1 MRVNL
6 KPPKLEKPVK
16 IKSVVLFILPCLI
29 ALSSCIAPSMVP
41 NGQGASSP
49 TPTAPS
55 TAKAAG
61 ILPAAPPPFS
71 TADWKTDFTKRSIDW
86 EEVLSGGPPKDGI
99 PAIDKPT
106 FESVAAASERLVEQ
120 SPVLFFAHGRVARA
134 YPLEILIWHEIVNDV
149 VDGQP
154 VTVTF
159 CPLCNASI
167 VFDRQ
172 VGDRTLDFGT
182 TGKLRKSDLIM
193 YDRQTE
199 TWWQQ
204 ALGEA
209 IAGELTGTRL
219 NFLPSQVMSFGD
231 FAAEFPAGEVLA
243 IPAEFSRS
251 YGQNPYTGYDSTA
264 RPFLYDGELDARLP
278 ATERVVGISIGDAAK
293 AYAFSDL
300 AKQGVVND
308 EIVGTAIV
316 IFFKK
321 GVSSALDTALINQGR
336 DVGGTVVFDRQLDN
350 QVLTFTASE
359 DGTFNDTETD
369 STWNIIGAAIA
380 GPLAGK
386 QLTRVVAFDHFWFA
400 WQAFYPQTEIFTVA
414 PQ

>member
-1 MRVNL
+1 MPRILMMPSNVQ
-6 KPPKLEKPVK
+6 PGEPMK
-16 IKSVVLFILPCLI
+16 IKSVVFFILSCLLI
-29 ALSSCIAPSMVP
+29 LAGCIMP
-41 NGQGASSP
+41 
-49 TPTAPS
+49 
-55 TAKAAG
+55 AAG
-61 ILPAAPPPFS
+61 PAESSASAGQATVGLLPSEPPPFS
-71 TADWKTDFTKRSIDW
+71 TTGWQTDFTKRSIEWD
-86 EEVLSGGPPKDGI
+86 EVLSGGPPKDGI
-99 PAIDKPT
+99 PSIDQPT
-106 FESVAAASERLVEQ
+106 FESVAAAGERLASQ
-120 SPVLFFAHGRVARA
+120 SPVLFFAHGSVTRA

-154 VTVTF
+154 VAVTF

-219 NFLPSQVMSFGD
+219 DFLPSQVMSFGD
-231 FAAEFPAGEVLA
+231 FAAEFPDGEVLA

-264 RPFLYDGELDARLP
+264 RPFLYDGVLDARLP
-278 ATERVVGISIGDAAK
+278 ATERVVGISLNDNAK
-293 AYAFSDL
+293 AYAFSTL
-300 AKQGVVND
+300 AQQGVVND
-308 EIVGTAIV
+308 ELAGTPIV

-321 GVSSALDTALINQGR
+321 GVSSALDTSLINQGR
-336 DVGGTVVFDRQLDN
+336 DVGGTVVFGRQLDS
-350 QVLTFTASE
+350 QVLTFEAMA
-359 DGTFNDTETD
+359 DGTFNDPETG
-369 STWNIIGAAIA
+369 STWNIIGEAIA

-386 QLTRVVAFDHFWFA
+386 QLTRFIAFDHFWFA
-400 WQAFYPQTEIFTVA
+400 WQAFYPQTEIFTVDA
-414 PQ
+414 Q